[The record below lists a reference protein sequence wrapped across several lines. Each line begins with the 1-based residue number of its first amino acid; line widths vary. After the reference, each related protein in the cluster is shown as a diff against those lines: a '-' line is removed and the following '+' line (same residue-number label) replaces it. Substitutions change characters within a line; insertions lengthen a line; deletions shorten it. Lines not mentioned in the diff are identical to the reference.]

1 MVQMSVK
8 QNAIANYIG
17 TGVVALAPLLA
28 LPWYLA
34 LLGPSQFGL
43 VGFIATLQ
51 AVLGLLDA
59 GMSQALVREV
69 ALRFTA
75 ADQARYRTANLLL
88 GFERLYW
95 LFALI
100 VAGVAW
106 WLAES
111 IATHWLQLGALTVVD
126 GQLAVAGAAALF
138 AVQFPGSI
146 YRSVLVGTQAQV
158 VLNFLMA
165 VAALVR
171 HVGAVVAL
179 AFWPA
184 LATYVVWHAATAL
197 LETLLRRLLAW
208 RQLGVKKSDI
218 GWHFQELRPV
228 LRTAGGMSAVALL
241 GALTVQMDKIVLSR
255 MVTLEQFGYYTV
267 ASSAAL
273 GLLLLISPLVQAVL
287 PRAVQLRG
295 QPLALRHLSFK
306 LMGLIAG
313 MVIGCAAVFIC
324 CGRWLLMLWLHDAT
338 AVEVIHPLLSV
349 LLLGTAMNAF
359 YNIGYIHWLVQ
370 ERVGRILLV
379 NGLSVVLALV
389 LIPLLVLWK
398 GSLGATLGWVLINL
412 IGLMLSLEWLKR
424 KSYEEPH

>member
-1 MVQMSVK
+1 MSVK
-8 QNAIANYIG
+8 KNAIANYLG

-34 LLGPSQFGL
+34 RLGPSQFGL

-69 ALRFTA
+69 ALRFA
-75 ADQARYRTANLLL
+75 SSDQARYRTATLLL

-95 LFALI
+95 LFAVL
-100 VAGVAW
+100 VAGVTW
-106 WLAES
+106 RLADA
-111 IATHWLQLGALTVVD
+111 IATHWIQLGALPIAD
-126 GQLAVAGAAALF
+126 GKLAVAGAAALF

-146 YRSVLVGTQAQV
+146 YRSVLVGTQAQAA
-158 VLNFLMA
+158 LSFLMA
-165 VAALVR
+165 GAALVR

-179 AFWPA
+179 AFWPD
-184 LATYVVWHAATAL
+184 LATYVVWHAVTAL
-197 LETLLRRLLAW
+197 LETLLRRQLAW
-208 RQLGVKKSDI
+208 RQLGVKKARVSCDI
-218 GWHFQELRPV
+218 QDLQPV
-228 LRTAGGMSAVALL
+228 LQTAARMSVAVLL

-255 MVTLEQFGYYTV
+255 MVSLEQFGYYTV

-287 PRAVQLRG
+287 PRAVQLRD
-295 QPLALRHLSFK
+295 QPLALRQLNFK
-306 LMGLIAG
+306 LLGLIAG
-313 MVIGCAAVFIC
+313 MVIAVAAVFIC
-324 CGRWLLMLWLHDAT
+324 CGRWLLMLWLHDAR

-359 YNIGYIHWLVQ
+359 YNVGYIHWLVL

-389 LIPLLVLWK
+389 LTPLLVLWK

-424 KSYEEPH
+424 KSYEKSH